1 MEGPG
6 EPPDPF
12 GVDASAA
19 FFGLWPKFAEPAEA
33 ERPGILPL
41 RPRPMA
47 IAHEQPR
54 LRTA

>member
-41 RPRPMA
+41 RPRPKA